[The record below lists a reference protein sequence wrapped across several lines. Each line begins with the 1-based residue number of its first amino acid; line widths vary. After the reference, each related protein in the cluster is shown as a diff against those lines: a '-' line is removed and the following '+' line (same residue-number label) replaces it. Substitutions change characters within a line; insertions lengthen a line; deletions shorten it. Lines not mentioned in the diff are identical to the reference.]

1 MVDASVV
8 DIGISKKGKI
18 TGNIVKVD
26 EHRHRVDELQL
37 QVDKIEKRVKEV
49 QKFCTTSKNQL
60 NTVKDHPT
68 RKDRDKE
75 KHIPGMKRQQQDAS
89 RRDAAAAKRMQELM
103 RQFGTIFRQEIL
115 KPVTQHKW
123 AWPFMHPVDVKG
135 LGLHDYYEVI
145 DRPMDFSTIKNQM
158 DAKDG
163 AGYKHVR
170 EIYADML
177 LVFNNA
183 MKYNDET
190 SEVYSMAKGLL
201 EKFEEKWLQLLPKVI
216 EEDKR
221 REEEK
226 TESQLKKQLA
236 QEAARTELARD
247 LTNELNEANKQLEE
261 LGGILGKKCRKLSI
275 KEKRGIGI
283 SLTQLCPEDLAKALE
298 IVSQGNPTF
307 QATGEE
313 VELDISTQSEFTLW
327 RIKFFLRD
335 ALGTQSKSSSNRRQN
350 TTKSCHAAV
359 ANTSANGNAS
369 KRKRDICN
377 ALAKTAKKRSKK
389 VSS

>member
-1 MVDASVV
+1 ME
-8 DIGISKKGKI
+8 
-18 TGNIVKVD
+18 GNIVKVNGHK
-26 EHRHRVDELQL
+26 HRIDELQM
-37 QVDKIEKRVKEV
+37 QVDKIEKRVNDV
-49 QKFCTTSKNQL
+49 QQFYWTTSKNHL
-60 NTVKDHPT
+60 STVKDHPA
-68 RKDRDKE
+68 RKDKDKD
-75 KHIPGMKRQQQDAS
+75 KHIPGMKKQQQDAS
-89 RRDAAAAKRMQELM
+89 RRDAAGAKRMQELM
-103 RQFGTIFRQEIL
+103 RQFGTIFRQI
-115 KPVTQHKW
+115 TQHKY
-123 AWPFMHPVDVKG
+123 AWPFMQPVDVKG

-158 DAKDG
+158 EAMDG

-190 SEVYSMAKGLL
+190 SDVHSMAKTLL
-201 EKFEEKWLQLLPKVI
+201 EKFEEKWLQLLPKVT

-226 TESQLKKQLA
+226 VEAQLKKQLA
-236 QEAARTELARD
+236 QEAARAELARD

-283 SLTQLCPEDLAKALE
+283 SLAQLCPEDLAKALE
-298 IVSQGNPTF
+298 IVSQDKPTF

-313 VELDISTQSEFTLW
+313 VELDISAQSEFTLW
-327 RIKFFLRD
+327 RLKFFLRD
-335 ALGTQSKSSSNRRQN
+335 ALGSQRNSSSNGGKN

-359 ANTSANGNAS
+359 SNTSAIAS

-377 ALAKTAKKRSKK
+377 ALAKTAKKRGKK
-389 VSS
+389 LCS

>member
-8 DIGISKKGKI
+8 GIGISKEGKMK
-18 TGNIVKVD
+18 GNIVKVD

-37 QVDKIEKRVKEV
+37 QVDKIEKRVNEV
-49 QKFCTTSKNQL
+49 QKFYCTTSKNQL
-60 NTVKDHPT
+60 
-68 RKDRDKE
+68 KDRDKE

-103 RQFGTIFRQEIL
+103 RQFGTIFRQ
-115 KPVTQHKW
+115 VTQHKW

-190 SEVYSMAKGLL
+190 SEVHSMAKALL

-226 TESQLKKQLA
+226 AGSQLKRQLA
-236 QEAARTELARD
+236 QEAARAELARD

-261 LGGILGKKCRKLSI
+261 LGGILGKKCRKISI

-298 IVSQGNPTF
+298 IVSQDNPTF

-313 VELDISTQSEFTLW
+313 VELDISAQSEFTLW
-327 RIKFFLRD
+327 RLKFFLRD
-335 ALGTQSKSSSNRRQN
+335 ALGSQRKSSSNGCKN
-350 TTKSCHAAV
+350 TTKSCDAAV
-359 ANTSANGNAS
+359 PTTSAIAS

-377 ALAKTAKKRSKK
+377 ALAKTAKKRGKK
-389 VSS
+389 LCS